1 MSNRNEPST
10 IKKYLK
16 GRRLILSLLGTLIA
30 LVVSD
35 GIITNYLISS
45 RLGREGNPFLQT
57 WVGGEGFLTL
67 KILGVLL
74 CALILWDISRRQPKL
89 ATISSAFFILIY
101 SGIVIW
107 NLSIVLIA

>member
-1 MSNRNEPST
+1 M
-10 IKKYLK
+10 
-16 GRRLILSLLGTLIA
+16 LSLLGTLIA

-57 WVGGEGFLTL
+57 WVGNEGFLTL

-74 CALILWDISRRQPKL
+74 CALILWDISNRQPKL
-89 ATISSAFFILIY
+89 ATISSVCFVVIY

-107 NLSIVLIA
+107 NLSIVLITAF

>member
-1 MSNRNEPST
+1 M
-10 IKKYLK
+10 
-16 GRRLILSLLGTLIA
+16 LSLLGTLIT

-35 GIITNYLISS
+35 GILTNYLISS

-57 WVGGEGFLTL
+57 WVGDEGFLTL

-74 CALILWDISRRQPKL
+74 CSLILWDISRRQPKL
-89 ATISSAFFILIY
+89 ATVSSICFIVIY